1 MAKIIPIKDNPNHT
15 LLIELDSKIYKLG
28 FKYNTVGLFWTM
40 DIYTEDE
47 TLLLAGIKI
56 VPNYA
61 LLFSHINANL
71 PDGDFICEVS
81 DINSRIIR
89 DSFSSGKAK
98 LLYLTQ
104 NELETL

>member
-28 FKYNTVGLFWTM
+28 FKYNTVGAFWTM
-40 DIYTEDE
+40 DIFTEDDV
-47 TLLLAGIKI
+47 LLICGVKI

-61 LLFSHINANL
+61 LLFSHINSAL
-71 PDGDFICEVS
+71 PEGDFICEVS
-81 DINSRIIR
+81 DVNSRIVR

-104 NELETL
+104 DELETL